1 MNSTFSQYQLSRI
14 ITFIILIIFLL
25 LSACVSPPYH
35 KKNTSQ
41 QTKYRPATHSI
52 VAGETLFSIAWR
64 YGLKYE
70 DLAKYNKISKPYRI
84 YPGQVIRL
92 DLPKAGIVGASSRAV
107 AGRTQGSKPTSA
119 YSKNNSSK
127 NQSLKNSKA
136 QKSSTWNGTLV
147 WHWPA
152 KGAILRRFSGANTLD
167 KGIDISGKLGE
178 PVLAAASG
186 QIVYAGSG
194 LRGYGK
200 LLIIRHNDSFLSAYA
215 HNEKLLVKEGDS
227 VKAGQRIADMGSS
240 GTDKVKLHFEIR
252 REGSPED
259 PLKYLPRR

>member
-1 MNSTFSQYQLSRI
+1 MNSSFSQYQLLGIRLFVI
-14 ITFIILIIFLL
+14 LITFLF

-35 KKNTSQ
+35 QKNTRQQSQ
-41 QTKYRPATHSI
+41 YRPATHTIS
-52 VAGETLFSIAWR
+52 AGDTLFSIAWR

-70 DLAKYNKISKPYRI
+70 ELAKYNKISKPYKI

-92 DLPKAGIVGASSRAV
+92 DLPKAGVGSASSGALS
-107 AGRTQGSKPTSA
+107 GRSASSKPGST

-127 NQSLKNSKA
+127 NQSNTSLKTP
-136 QKSSTWNGTLV
+136 KSLPSNGALV

-152 KGAILRRFSGANTLD
+152 KGTILKRFSGANTLD

-186 QIVYAGSG
+186 QVVYSGSG

-252 REGSPED
+252 REGTPED
-259 PLKYLPRR
+259 PLKYLPKR